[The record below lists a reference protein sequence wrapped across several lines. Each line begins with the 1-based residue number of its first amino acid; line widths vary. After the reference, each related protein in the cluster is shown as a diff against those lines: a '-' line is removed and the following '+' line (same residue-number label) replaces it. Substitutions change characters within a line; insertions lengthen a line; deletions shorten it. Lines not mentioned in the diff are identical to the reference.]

1 MTPTVLPL
9 RRLFLAWML
18 CFYGVIQSVFVPTT
32 AVAQGLTVKTNR
44 EGVLVREGTDSV
56 LFYQKKTKSKQGE
69 APRANYIHPL
79 YDLDGAVLTEDF
91 PEDPPH
97 HHWHQRGVF
106 WAWHQVLVD
115 GQAMGDMWDC
125 KDFVWDVHALNTQQH
140 QDGSLSLLASTYWT
154 SPRLT
159 DAQEKQEPFVEEKTT
174 IRVHPATADYRVIDF
189 DISLRALLPH
199 VMIGGKDD
207 FKGYGGFSVRMKL
220 PEDLTF
226 VSTDGEVTPTTTMLT
241 AGPWMDIS
249 GSLGSNPKED
259 GLAGIVIMNH
269 PDNPP
274 PVNQWILRKK
284 ESMQNPVYPGR
295 QPVPLSD
302 ATSTVLRYR
311 LVIYQGDLSEQ
322 KIKTMYEQQFD

>member
-1 MTPTVLPL
+1 MTQPIFFPL
-9 RRLFLAWML
+9 VIARRGLG
-18 CFYGVIQSVFVPTT
+18 YGVWLLLVPGL
-32 AVAQGLTVKTNR
+32 AVAQLLTAETNQ
-44 EGVLVREGTDSV
+44 EGVLVREGDDPV
-56 LFYQKKTKSKQGE
+56 LFYQRETKSKQGE

-79 YDLDGAVLTEDF
+79 YGLDGAVLTEDF

-115 GQAMGDMWDC
+115 GQSMGDMWDC
-125 KDFVWDVHALNTQQH
+125 KDFTWDVHTLKTQYNE
-140 QDGSLSLLASTYWT
+140 DSSMSLLASTYWT
-154 SPRLT
+154 SPRLA
-159 DAQEKQEPFVEEKTT
+159 DAQGKQEPFVEEKTT
-174 IRVHPATADYRVIDF
+174 IRVHLVTANYRVIDF
-189 DISLRALLPH
+189 YISLRALLPH

-241 AGPWMDIS
+241 AGPWVDIS

-259 GLAGIVIMNH
+259 SLAGIVIMSH
-269 PDNPP
+269 FDNPP
-274 PVNQWILRKK
+274 PVNRWILRKK

-295 QPVPLSD
+295 QLVPLSD

-311 LVIYQGDLSEQ
+311 LVIYRGNLSAQ
-322 KIKTMYEQQFD
+322 KIKTIFEQQRS